1 MKRNGPGKSYRE
13 GITLVQ
19 MIKMF
24 PDNDA
29 ALRWF
34 EEARWG
40 ESRIPD
46 CCPSCGK
53 SDKISVVPSGK
64 PLPYWCGHCRSAF
77 SVKTGTVMHRSKI
90 SYQNWAIAIFLWTV
104 SLKGV
109 SSMQLYRHLGITQKS
124 AHFMAH
130 RLREAWTEDTEADR
144 EGPVEVDETHIGGL
158 IKNMSNQKRK
168 EHRGRGTAGKTVVIG
183 VKDRDSGNIR
193 AEVIPSTSKED
204 LQGFIADNVAPGATV
219 YTDEHASY
227 KDRPYYDHEYVTH
240 SAKQFVD
247 GMAHTNGMESFWA
260 LLKRGYH
267 GTFHKMSEKHL
278 HRYINE
284 FATRQNLREEDTLE
298 IMKKTVGMMV
308 GKRLTYKQM
317 TEGKD

>member
-1 MKRNGPGKSYRE
+1 MQT
-13 GITLVQ
+13 ITLTATVLAGDFIETAIESAAQTKIIGVQ
-19 MIKMF
+19 CQDLLIGLYCPEQPIGQRKLAIDQSAIWLIIPA
-24 PDNDA
+24 PDIVFFDDVKTFGRFDA
-29 ALRWF
+29 AGSNIGLDKL
-34 EEARWG
+34 
-40 ESRIPD
+40 SR
-46 CCPSCGK
+46 K
-53 SDKISVVPSGK
+53 TNKIRTRVV
-64 PLPYWCGHCRSAF
+64 
-77 SVKTGTVMHRSKI
+77 
-90 SYQNWAIAIFLWTV
+90 
-104 SLKGV
+104 
-109 SSMQLYRHLGITQKS
+109 
-124 AHFMAH
+124 
-130 RLREAWTEDTEADR
+130 
-144 EGPVEVDETHIGGL
+144 
-158 IKNMSNQKRK
+158 
-168 EHRGRGTAGKTVVIG
+168 
-183 VKDRDSGNIR
+183 
-193 AEVIPSTSKED
+193 STNSKEV
-204 LQGFIADNVAPGATV
+204 LHGFIADNVVLGATV

-227 KDRPYYDHEYVTH
+227 KDMPYYDHEYVTH

>member
-1 MKRNGPGKSYRE
+1 MKRKGPGKAYRE

-34 EEARWG
+34 EESRWG

-46 CCPSCGK
+46 CCPSCGS
-53 SDKISVVPSGK
+53 SDKIPVVPSGK
-64 PLPYWCGHCRSAF
+64 PFAVLVRRLPERILRE
-77 SVKTGTVMHRSKI
+77 KQETVMHRSKI

-158 IKNMSNQKRK
+158 VS
-168 EHRGRGTAGKTVVIG
+168 VC
-183 VKDRDSGNIR
+183 
-193 AEVIPSTSKED
+193 
-204 LQGFIADNVAPGATV
+204 
-219 YTDEHASY
+219 
-227 KDRPYYDHEYVTH
+227 
-240 SAKQFVD
+240 
-247 GMAHTNGMESFWA
+247 
-260 LLKRGYH
+260 
-267 GTFHKMSEKHL
+267 
-278 HRYINE
+278 
-284 FATRQNLREEDTLE
+284 
-298 IMKKTVGMMV
+298 
-308 GKRLTYKQM
+308 
-317 TEGKD
+317 